1 MSAIDPLS
9 RLRSAG
15 RRVTDPVETLA
26 QQAAERAVGLVDVNA
41 IVERVDINALL
52 SRVDINAL
60 LSQVD
65 VNALLDRVDV
75 NKVAGRIDMD
85 ELVEHTDLGAI
96 IARSSGG
103 MATEA
108 LDAARSQAVGL
119 DKFIDRW
126 VGRLLRR
133 KHPGPAGPAEAARPA
148 GAAAPRELTRDPAGS

>member
-1 MSAIDPLS
+1 MSPIDPLGP
-9 RLRSAG
+9 LRSAG
-15 RRVTDPVETLA
+15 RRVTDPVEALA
-26 QQAAERAVGLVDVNA
+26 QQAAEHAVSLVDVNA
-41 IVERVDINALL
+41 LVERVDINALL

-60 LSQVD
+60 LRQVD

-75 NKVAGRIDMD
+75 NKVAERIDMD

-103 MATEA
+103 MASEA

-119 DKFIDRW
+119 DQFINRW

-133 KHPGPAGPAEAARPA
+133 KHPGPAGPAEATRPA
-148 GAAAPRELTRDPAGS
+148 ASRELTRGQAGS